1 VQKKRKIIVITL
13 EKNPRLYRVLLRK
26 GGTAMIGNVIMTIM
40 KPKKSF
46 VENFTLKIKS
56 IFN

>member
-1 VQKKRKIIVITL
+1 MQKKKKIIVITR
-13 EKNPRLYRVLLRK
+13 KRNPRLYRVLLRK

-46 VENFTLKIKS
+46 VENVALKLKS